1 MEGSIAEAVPSF
13 INGLSDRTLDRQ
25 KILAGVIAAPSSLN
39 TASTD
44 VLLAEYQDGSNP
56 KSEGGAPP
64 PQRQAV
70 FFFLQWTIED
80 TTHAPRFYAGW
91 SRSETPEKTNA
102 LCETATR
109 A

>member
-25 KILAGVIAAPSSLN
+25 KILAGVIAAPSYLN

-56 KSEGGAPP
+56 KSEGGAHLRNVKPCS
-64 PQRQAV
+64 
-70 FFFLQWTIED
+70 FFYSGQ
-80 TTHAPRFYAGW
+80 
-91 SRSETPEKTNA
+91 
-102 LCETATR
+102 
-109 A
+109 